1 MSSENI
7 SIIECKNIPQELK
20 HPTVFRKLDLLKPGN
35 ILQLVTDHD
44 PKTLHLELLEKIS
57 GQFVW
62 TYVESGP
69 EVWKINI
76 KKI

>member
-1 MSSENI
+1 MFKENI
-7 SIIECKNIPQELK
+7 SVIDCKTIPPELK
-20 HPTVFRKLDLLKPGN
+20 HTTVFKKLESIKPGC

-44 PKTLHLELLEKIS
+44 PKTLYLELLNKIT

-62 TYVESGP
+62 TYMESGP
-69 EVWKINI
+69 DIRKINI

>member
-1 MSSENI
+1 MSNTNI
-7 SIIECKNIPQELK
+7 SIIDCKTIPQALK
-20 HPTVFRKLDLLKPGN
+20 HPTVFKKLDLLKSGN

-44 PKTLHLELLEKIS
+44 PKTLYLELLEKIA

-62 TYVESGP
+62 TYIESGP
-69 EVWKINI
+69 EIWKINI